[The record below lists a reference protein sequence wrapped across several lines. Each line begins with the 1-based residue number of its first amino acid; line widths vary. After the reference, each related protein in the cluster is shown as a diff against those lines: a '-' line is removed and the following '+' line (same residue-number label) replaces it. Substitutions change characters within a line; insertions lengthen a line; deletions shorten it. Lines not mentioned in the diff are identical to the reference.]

1 MFSGE
6 GRHDQ
11 HSLSRKQRIGEGHF
25 KNDSSEQ
32 IKHSFDMVTLTDIEE
47 ANKGLE
53 GVVLRTPLVYSYSL
67 SELSGAQVY
76 LKLENLQRTG
86 SFKIRGAYNKLY
98 NLKDDIKDVVA
109 ASAGNHAQGVALAAK
124 LLGMK
129 STLIMPEGTPIN
141 KMLAVRNHGGEIVLF
156 GDTFDDAFGYAR
168 KLERETGKVFI
179 HPFDDPDVIAGQGT
193 VGLEIINSFENVE
206 SVIVPVGGGGLIAG
220 VATALKNM
228 NPNINVVGVQAEG
241 APSMFLSMKKNKIVE
256 TGPTHSIADGIAIK
270 RIGDLT
276 FETAQK
282 YVDEVLTVDENGIEE
297 SLLLLTERKRIVVEG
312 AGAVGLAGLLKRKK
326 DFYGKNVVII
336 ISGGNIDIN
345 LLARIIQRGLL
356 KNGRLLRLELELP
369 DVPGSLGTLST
380 LLGEAKANI
389 VEIYHDRY
397 SKDLPIGEAIV
408 EISLETRGFEHQ
420 EEILKLL
427 KDNGYNPVKKD

>member
-1 MFSGE
+1 
-6 GRHDQ
+6 
-11 HSLSRKQRIGEGHF
+11 
-25 KNDSSEQ
+25 
-32 IKHSFDMVTLTDIEE
+32 MVTLEDIEE
-47 ANKGLE
+47 ADKILE
-53 GVVLRTPLVYSYSL
+53 HVILRTPLVYSYSL
-67 SELSGAQVY
+67 SELSGANVY

-98 NLKDDIKDVVA
+98 KLKDITKEVVA

-129 STLIMPEGTPIN
+129 STLVMPEGTAIN
-141 KMLAVRNHGGEIVLF
+141 KMLAVKNHGGEIVLF

-179 HPFDDPDVIAGQGT
+179 HPFDDPEVIAGQGT
-193 VGLEIINSFENVE
+193 VGLEIIDSFKNVE

-220 VATALKNM
+220 VAIAVKKM
-228 NPNINVVGVQAEG
+228 NPNIRVFGVQSKG
-241 APSMFLSMKKNKIVE
+241 APSMFLSMKKKRIVE
-256 TGPTHSIADGIAIK
+256 TGSTQTIADGIAIK
-270 RIGDLT
+270 RIGEIT
-276 FETAQK
+276 FEIAQK

-326 DFYGKNVVII
+326 DFCKKNVAII

-356 KNGRLLRLELELP
+356 KNGRLLRLELGLP
-369 DVPGSLGTLST
+369 DVPGSLGTLTT

-408 EISLETRGFEHQ
+408 EICLETRSFEHQ

-427 KDNGYNPVKKD
+427 KGKGYSPIKKD

>member
-1 MFSGE
+1 
-6 GRHDQ
+6 
-11 HSLSRKQRIGEGHF
+11 
-25 KNDSSEQ
+25 
-32 IKHSFDMVTLTDIEE
+32 MVTLKDIED
-47 ANKGLE
+47 ANRRLE
-53 GVVLRTPLVYSYSL
+53 HVILRTPLVYSYSL
-67 SELSGAQVY
+67 SELSGANVY

-98 NLKDDIKDVVA
+98 KLKDITREVVA

-129 STLIMPEGTPIN
+129 STLVMPEGTPIN
-141 KMLAVRNHGGEIVLF
+141 KMLAVKNHGGEIVLF

-179 HPFDDPDVIAGQGT
+179 HPFDDPEVIAGQGT
-193 VGLEIINSFENVE
+193 VGLEIIYSLKNVE

-220 VATALKNM
+220 IAMALKNM
-228 NPNINVVGVQAEG
+228 NPNITVFGIQSKG
-241 APSMFLSMKKNKIVE
+241 APSMFLSMKENTIVE
-256 TGPTHSIADGIAIK
+256 TGSTQTIADGIAIK
-270 RIGDLT
+270 RIGELS
-276 FETAQK
+276 FEIAQK
-282 YVDEVLTVDENGIEE
+282 FVDEVLTVDENEIEE

-312 AGAVGLAGLLKRKK
+312 AGAVALAGLLKRKS
-326 DFYGKNVVII
+326 DFLRKNVAII

-356 KNGRLLRLELELP
+356 RNGRLLRLELGLP
-369 DVPGSLGTLST
+369 DVPGSLGTLT
-380 LLGEAKANI
+380 TILGEVKANV

-408 EISLETRGFEHQ
+408 EISLETRSFEHQ

-427 KDNGYNPVKKD
+427 KDSGYNPTRKD

>member
-1 MFSGE
+1 
-6 GRHDQ
+6 
-11 HSLSRKQRIGEGHF
+11 
-25 KNDSSEQ
+25 
-32 IKHSFDMVTLTDIEE
+32 MVTLEDIEE
-47 ANKGLE
+47 ADKILE
-53 GVVLRTPLVYSYSL
+53 HVILRTPLVYSYSL
-67 SELSGAQVY
+67 SELSGANVY

-98 NLKDDIKDVVA
+98 KLKDITKEVVA

-129 STLIMPEGTPIN
+129 STLVMPEGTAIN
-141 KMLAVRNHGGEIVLF
+141 KMLAVKNHGGEIVLF

-179 HPFDDPDVIAGQGT
+179 HPFDDPEVIAGQGT
-193 VGLEIINSFENVE
+193 VGLEIIDSFKNVE

-220 VATALKNM
+220 VAIAVKKM
-228 NPNINVVGVQAEG
+228 NPNIRVFGVQSKG
-241 APSMFLSMKKNKIVE
+241 APSMFLSMKKKRIVE
-256 TGPTHSIADGIAIK
+256 TGSTQTIADGIAIK
-270 RIGDLT
+270 RIGEIT
-276 FETAQK
+276 FEIAQK

-326 DFYGKNVVII
+326 DFCKKNVAII

-356 KNGRLLRLELELP
+356 KNGRLLRLELGLP
-369 DVPGSLGTLST
+369 DVPGSLGTLTT

-408 EISLETRGFEHQ
+408 EISLETRSFEHQ

-427 KDNGYNPVKKD
+427 KGKGYSPIKKD

>member
-1 MFSGE
+1 LDTFGVVE
-6 GRHDQ
+6 ILTRKIEV
-11 HSLSRKQRIGEGHF
+11 SLPDFF
-25 KNDSSEQ
+25 KNGLAEY
-32 IKHSFDMVTLTDIEE
+32 IKHNFEMVTLADIEE
-47 ANKGLE
+47 AHKRLE
-53 GVVLRTPLVYSYSL
+53 HVILRTPLVYSYSL
-67 SELSGAQVY
+67 SELSGANVY

-98 NLKDDIKDVVA
+98 RLKDITEEVVA

-141 KMLAVRNHGGEIVLF
+141 KMLAVKNHGGEIVLF

-179 HPFDDPDVIAGQGT
+179 HPFDDPEVIAGQGT
-193 VGLEIINSFENVE
+193 VGLEIIDSFKNVE

-220 VATALKNM
+220 VAMALKKM
-228 NPNINVVGVQAEG
+228 NPNITVFGVQSKG
-241 APSMFLSMKKNKIVE
+241 APSMFLSMKKKTIVE
-256 TGPTHSIADGIAIK
+256 AGSTQTIADGIAIK
-270 RIGDLT
+270 RIGEIT
-276 FETAQK
+276 FELAQK
-282 YVDEVLTVDENGIEE
+282 YVDEVLTVDENEIEE

-326 DFYGKNVVII
+326 DFCKKNATII

-356 KNGRLLRLELELP
+356 KNGRLLRLELGLL
-369 DVPGSLGTLST
+369 DVPGSLGTLTT
-380 LLGEAKANI
+380 LLGEARANI

-408 EISLETRGFEHQ
+408 EISLETRSFEHQ
-420 EEILKLL
+420 DEILKLL
-427 KDNGYNPVKKD
+427 RGNGYNPRKKD

>member
-1 MFSGE
+1 
-6 GRHDQ
+6 
-11 HSLSRKQRIGEGHF
+11 
-25 KNDSSEQ
+25 
-32 IKHSFDMVTLTDIEE
+32 MVTLADIEE
-47 ANKGLE
+47 AHKRLE
-53 GVVLRTPLVYSYSL
+53 HVILRTPLVYSYSL
-67 SELSGAQVY
+67 SALSGANVY

-98 NLKDDIKDVVA
+98 RLKDITEEVVA

-141 KMLAVRNHGGEIVLF
+141 KMLAVKNHGGEIVLF

-168 KLERETGKVFI
+168 KLERESGKVFI
-179 HPFDDPDVIAGQGT
+179 HPFDDPEVIAGQGT
-193 VGLEIINSFENVE
+193 VGLEIIGSFKNVE

-220 VATALKNM
+220 VAMALKKM
-228 NPNINVVGVQAEG
+228 NPNITVFGVQSKG
-241 APSMFLSMKKNKIVE
+241 APSMFLSMKKKTIVE
-256 TGPTHSIADGIAIK
+256 AGSTQTIADGIAIK
-270 RIGDLT
+270 RIGEIT
-276 FETAQK
+276 FELAQK
-282 YVDEVLTVDENGIEE
+282 YVDEVLTVDENEIEE

-326 DFYGKNVVII
+326 DFCKKNVAII

-356 KNGRLLRLELELP
+356 KNGRLLRLELGLL
-369 DVPGSLGTLST
+369 DVPGSLGTLTT
-380 LLGEAKANI
+380 LLGEARANI

-408 EISLETRGFEHQ
+408 EISLETRSFEHQ
-420 EEILKLL
+420 DEILKLL
-427 KDNGYNPVKKD
+427 RGNGYNPRKKD

>member
-1 MFSGE
+1 
-6 GRHDQ
+6 
-11 HSLSRKQRIGEGHF
+11 
-25 KNDSSEQ
+25 
-32 IKHSFDMVTLTDIEE
+32 MVTLADIEE
-47 ANKGLE
+47 AHKRLE
-53 GVVLRTPLVYSYSL
+53 HVILRTPLVYSYSL
-67 SELSGAQVY
+67 SELSGANVY

-98 NLKDDIKDVVA
+98 RLKDITEEVVA

-141 KMLAVRNHGGEIVLF
+141 KVLAVKNHGGEIVLF

-179 HPFDDPDVIAGQGT
+179 HPFDDPEVIAGQGT
-193 VGLEIINSFENVE
+193 VGLEIIDSFKNVE
-206 SVIVPVGGGGLIAG
+206 AVIVPVGGGGLIAG
-220 VATALKNM
+220 VAMALKKM
-228 NPNINVVGVQAEG
+228 NPNITVFGIQSKG
-241 APSMFLSMKKNKIVE
+241 APSMFLSMKKKTIVE
-256 TGPTHSIADGIAIK
+256 AGSTQTIADGIAIK
-270 RIGDLT
+270 RIGEIT
-276 FETAQK
+276 FELAQK
-282 YVDEVLTVDENGIEE
+282 YVDEVLTVDENEIEE

-326 DFYGKNVVII
+326 DFCKKNVAII

-356 KNGRLLRLELELP
+356 KNGRLLRLELGLL
-369 DVPGSLGTLST
+369 DVPGSLGTLTT
-380 LLGEAKANI
+380 LLGEARANI

-408 EISLETRGFEHQ
+408 EISLETKSFEHQ
-420 EEILKLL
+420 DEILKLL
-427 KDNGYNPVKKD
+427 RGNGYNPRKKD

>member
-1 MFSGE
+1 
-6 GRHDQ
+6 
-11 HSLSRKQRIGEGHF
+11 
-25 KNDSSEQ
+25 
-32 IKHSFDMVTLTDIEE
+32 
-47 ANKGLE
+47 
-53 GVVLRTPLVYSYSL
+53 
-67 SELSGAQVY
+67 
-76 LKLENLQRTG
+76 
-86 SFKIRGAYNKLY
+86 
-98 NLKDDIKDVVA
+98 
-109 ASAGNHAQGVALAAK
+109 
-124 LLGMK
+124 
-129 STLIMPEGTPIN
+129 MPEGTAIN
-141 KMLAVRNHGGEIVLF
+141 KMLAVKNHGGEIVLF

-179 HPFDDPDVIAGQGT
+179 HPFDDPEVIAGQGT
-193 VGLEIINSFENVE
+193 VGLEIIDSFKNVE

-220 VATALKNM
+220 VAIAVKKM
-228 NPNINVVGVQAEG
+228 NPNIRVFGVQSKG
-241 APSMFLSMKKNKIVE
+241 APSMFLSMKKKRIVE
-256 TGPTHSIADGIAIK
+256 TGSTQTIADGIAIK
-270 RIGDLT
+270 RIGEIT
-276 FETAQK
+276 FEIAQK

-326 DFYGKNVVII
+326 DFCKKNVAII

-356 KNGRLLRLELELP
+356 KNGRLLRLELGLP
-369 DVPGSLGTLST
+369 DVPGSLGTLTT

-408 EISLETRGFEHQ
+408 EICLETRSFEHQ

-427 KDNGYNPVKKD
+427 KGKGYSPIKKD